1 MNKKTAAIFIC
12 ILVGAGLIVQNASA
26 RLSDRFAGFMKE
38 LTISEDV
45 ITEGSSLDVLYIL
58 GGSPSSLREK
68 HAKVGRLS
76 GKIEYKKIMILDRPG
91 ITEYSKE
98 MGRNLTSN
106 EWSVRELENQGIK
119 KRDIELVST
128 EKGYFGTLGE
138 ARAVTELM
146 KVRGYRTAL
155 LVTAPHHTA
164 RVKRS
169 FSRILGEINGECFVT
184 SSEEKAPI
192 GELLMENIKLAV
204 YTLILL
210 PTQG

>member
-1 MNKKTAAIFIC
+1 MNRKTAAIFIS
-12 ILVGAGLIVQNASA
+12 IVVGAGLIVWNAST
-26 RLSDRFAGFMKE
+26 RLSDGFAGFLEEM
-38 LTISEDV
+38 TVAED
-45 ITEGSSLDVLYIL
+45 IIPEGSSFDVIYIL

-91 ITEYSKE
+91 ITGYSTE
-98 MGRNLTSN
+98 VGRNLTNN
-106 EWSVRELENQGIK
+106 EWSVQQLENQGIK
-119 KRDIELVST
+119 KQDLELVST
-128 EKGYFGTLGE
+128 TGGYFGTLSE
-138 ARAVTELM
+138 AKAVTELM